1 MRFLV
6 WGTMPLGGLLGGAL
20 GEAFGLRPAILIS
33 AAGGALA
40 FLWVLLS
47 PVRALQTIPDH
58 AD

>member
-1 MRFLV
+1 MNDLRVLLIVGVVFL
-6 WGTMPLGGLLGGAL
+6 
-20 GEAFGLRPAILIS
+20 
-33 AAGGALA
+33 LA